1 MNQLIIPA
9 SVTYALTITLVKVSI
24 LLLYRR
30 IFVTPKFRRATL
42 VMGAISVAWGFIT
55 ILGQIFLCRP
65 ISAAWDPN
73 ALFTDK
79 CLNVQAY
86 LRGVTI
92 SNLLIDVII
101 LCLPIYM
108 VLKLQ
113 LPVRKKIVLAGIF
126 MVGGLWVPILQLS
139 SRFFTCANQR

>member
-1 MNQLIIPA
+1 MMQLLLPA

-30 IFVTPKFRRATL
+30 IFVTPSFRHVTL
-42 VMGAISVAWGFIT
+42 VVGAISVIWGVIT

-73 ALFTDK
+73 SLFTDK
-79 CLNVQAY
+79 CLDVQAY
-86 LRGVTI
+86 LKGVTV

-108 VLKLQ
+108 VLRLQ
-113 LPVRKKIVLAGIF
+113 LPIRKKIVVSGIF
-126 MVGGLWVPILQLS
+126 MVGGL
-139 SRFFTCANQR
+139 

>member
-1 MNQLIIPA
+1 MSFAKSAPLMIQLIIPA

-30 IFVTPKFRRATL
+30 IFVTPNFRRATL
-42 VMGAISVAWGFIT
+42 VMGAVSFAWGVIT

-65 ISAAWDPN
+65 ISAAWDPD
-73 ALFTDK
+73 ALFTEK

-113 LPVRKKIVLAGIF
+113 LPTRKKIVVSGIF
-126 MVGGLWVPILQLS
+126 LVGGL
-139 SRFFTCANQR
+139 